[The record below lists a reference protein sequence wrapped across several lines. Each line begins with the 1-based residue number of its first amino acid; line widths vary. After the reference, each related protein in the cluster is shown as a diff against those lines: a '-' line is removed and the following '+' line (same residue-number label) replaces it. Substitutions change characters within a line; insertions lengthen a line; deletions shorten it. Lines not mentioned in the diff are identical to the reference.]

1 MKRVIVTG
9 ATGLIGSALVR
20 RFAEDGYITVAAVR
34 DTAKAQ
40 SMFSSVAGVEIVKWD
55 VLDPVPPEIVE
66 TGADWFIHAASET
79 SSTAFVDRPV
89 ETIKSVLR
97 GTENALET
105 ARKIGVESMVF
116 ISTMEVYGA
125 PSAESVTES
134 DYGYLDPLSVRSSYP
149 EAKRMAENMC
159 AAYAKEYGV
168 PVKIAR
174 LTQTFGEGVR
184 YDDGRVFAEFARCI
198 IEGRDIV
205 LKTEG
210 TTARCYCYLGDA
222 VEAIRTILGKGEN
235 AMAYTVA
242 NEETFCTVKEMA
254 EMLVKAYP
262 KSGAKVVFD
271 FSNAASRGFAP
282 PFRMKLD
289 CSRLRALGWSAK
301 VGLLKMYSLMMSA
314 MKKG

>member
-20 RFAEDGYITVAAVR
+20 RFAEDGYIAVAAVR

-55 VLDPVPPEIVE
+55 VLDSAPTEIVE
-66 TGADWFIHAASET
+66 AGADWFVHAASET
-79 SSTAFVDRPV
+79 SSAAFVDRPV

-97 GTENALET
+97 GTENALE
-105 ARKIGVESMVF
+105 AVRKIGAESMVF
-116 ISTMEVYGA
+116 ISTMEVYGV
-125 PSAESVTES
+125 PSAESVTER

-184 YDDGRVFAEFARCI
+184 YDDSRVFAEFARCI

-222 VEAIRTILGKGEN
+222 VEAVLAILGKGEN
-235 AMAYTVA
+235 ATAYTVA

-254 EMLVKAYP
+254 EMLVEAHP
-262 KSGAKVVFD
+262 QSGAKVVFD
-271 FSNAASRGFAP
+271 FSDAASRGFAP

-289 CSRLRALGWSAK
+289 CSRLRALGWRPK
-301 VGLLKMYSLMMSA
+301 VGLMEMYGRMMSA
-314 MKKG
+314 MEKG